1 MNIRSIA
8 NRISFKKEAKSRTME
23 NFMKLLNFLDALE
36 SNNIYFRLNHIRN
49 SILVEVAIPGERW
62 EVEFLD
68 DDTVEVER
76 FVSDGEIRDE
86 KILERLFN
94 VDRQL

>member
-1 MNIRSIA
+1 
-8 NRISFKKEAKSRTME
+8 
-23 NFMKLLNFLDALE
+23 MKLLNFLDALE

-86 KILERLFN
+86 KNFRATVQRRSATLTIGRAEGRGGSEGAKALSVFA
-94 VDRQL
+94 

>member
-1 MNIRSIA
+1 
-8 NRISFKKEAKSRTME
+8 ME

-94 VDRQL
+94 ADRQL

>member
-1 MNIRSIA
+1 
-8 NRISFKKEAKSRTME
+8 
-23 NFMKLLNFLDALE
+23 MKLLNFLDALE

-76 FVSDGEIRDE
+76 FVSDGVIRDE

-94 VDRQL
+94 ADRQL